1 MKIIKVFKSLDV
13 LKLSKFQIWIN
24 IMKSFNEIFFNQY
37 YKDNKFIQYKNDDEN
52 IFNILYE
59 KLKIDLNEEMLK
71 KEKEDKLEKK
81 KLKIN

>member
-1 MKIIKVFKSLDV
+1 MKYFL
-13 LKLSKFQIWIN
+13 IN
-24 IMKSFNEIFFNQY
+24 
-37 YKDNKFIQYKNDDEN
+37 KDNKFIQYKNDDEN

>member
-1 MKIIKVFKSLDV
+1 
-13 LKLSKFQIWIN
+13 
-24 IMKSFNEIFFNQY
+24 MKSFNEIFFNQY

-71 KEKEDKLEKK
+71 KEIIIILSF
-81 KLKIN
+81 

>member
-1 MKIIKVFKSLDV
+1 
-13 LKLSKFQIWIN
+13 
-24 IMKSFNEIFFNQY
+24 MKSFNEIFFNQY
-37 YKDNKFIQYKNDDEN
+37 YKDNKYIQYKNDDEN

>member
-1 MKIIKVFKSLDV
+1 MK
-13 LKLSKFQIWIN
+13 N
-24 IMKSFNEIFFNQY
+24 FNEIFFNQY
-37 YKDNKFIQYKNDDEN
+37 YKDNKCIQYKNDDEN

>member
-1 MKIIKVFKSLDV
+1 MKG
-13 LKLSKFQIWIN
+13 
-24 IMKSFNEIFFNQY
+24 FNEIFFNQY

-71 KEKEDKLEKK
+71 KEKEDKIRKEKVQS
-81 KLKIN
+81 KLKMVSDLQKKIEDLIFIINYKY

>member
-1 MKIIKVFKSLDV
+1 
-13 LKLSKFQIWIN
+13 
-24 IMKSFNEIFFNQY
+24 MKSFNEIFFNQY
-37 YKDNKFIQYKNDDEN
+37 KDNKCIEYKNEDEN

>member
-1 MKIIKVFKSLDV
+1 MKSL
-13 LKLSKFQIWIN
+13 
-24 IMKSFNEIFFNQY
+24 NEIFFNQY

>member
-1 MKIIKVFKSLDV
+1 MK
-13 LKLSKFQIWIN
+13 N
-24 IMKSFNEIFFNQY
+24 FNEIFFNQY

-59 KLKIDLNEEMLK
+59 KFKIDLNEEMLK

-81 KLKIN
+81 KLKVN

>member
-1 MKIIKVFKSLDV
+1 MKG
-13 LKLSKFQIWIN
+13 
-24 IMKSFNEIFFNQY
+24 FNEIFFNQY